1 MWKNRGAQTKN
12 SKYIKLQLREKM
24 VLQFDPK
31 KIEQTEAEFNG
42 RKTQRYQYTVTDPNS
57 GSYQEKYLTV
67 DK

>member
-1 MWKNRGAQTKN
+1 
-12 SKYIKLQLREKM
+12 M

-67 DK
+67 GK